1 MQQTIEKQHRW
12 TDEELSYIYNN
23 FEHTK
28 KSIHAIVE
36 HINSRLP
43 EGSCP
48 VTFFAVKN
56 QVRGLVRS
64 EMRIFDY
71 SNPKPLK
78 MLFSRC
84 TMCGGTTTVNETA
97 YCRSCLSTWNAITL
111 QPMTYVDSA
120 GKVHGL
126 HEPDRI

>member
-12 TDEELSYIYNN
+12 TDEELVYLFNN
-23 FEHTK
+23 YEHTHE
-28 KSIHAIVE
+28 SIRAIVKYL
-36 HINSRLP
+36 NSKLP
-43 EGSCP
+43 DGVKP
-48 VTFFAVKN
+48 LTFFSVKN
-56 QVRGLVRS
+56 QVRGLKRS

-71 SNPKPLK
+71 SDPKPLK

-84 TMCGGTTTVNETA
+84 PMCGGTTTVNETA
-97 YCRSCLSTWNAITL
+97 YCRSCLSTWHAITL
-111 QPMTYVDSA
+111 QPMTYVDKD